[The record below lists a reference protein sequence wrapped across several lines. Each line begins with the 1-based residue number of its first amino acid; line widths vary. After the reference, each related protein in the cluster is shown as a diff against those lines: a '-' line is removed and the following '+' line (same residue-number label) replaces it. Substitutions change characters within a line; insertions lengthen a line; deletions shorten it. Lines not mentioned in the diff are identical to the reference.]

1 MVYLIRTVVLDD
13 ENGINLQEDR
23 VPTTPDVSPVAS
35 AAPKGRD
42 RSGLNFYVARTL
54 DDVLEAWQLVYIA
67 YRRAELIDANP
78 YELHTM
84 RQAVGPQTLVVTGC
98 LGPLSVSTLSV
109 YVDSPVGL
117 PLDSVYKDAL
127 AKLRGE
133 GRRLMEVGLFGDRR
147 DHLNRSAEGLFELM
161 RFAYYYGV
169 YNKVDDA
176 VIGIHPDHAAFYARF
191 FAFEQ
196 IGDARDYPTVKNNPV
211 VPMRWDFQAQPKLDP
226 LPKGLRYFAE
236 NELPERV
243 FASRYLFDEGQVA
256 TSPIAQFLNYK
267 KAAVRAA

>member
-1 MVYLIRTVVLDD
+1 M
-13 ENGINLQEDR
+13 
-23 VPTTPDVSPVAS
+23 PTTTEVTPVANP
-35 AAPKGRD
+35 AHKGRD

-67 YRRAELIDANP
+67 YRRAELIDSNP

-109 YVDSPVGL
+109 YLDSPVGL

-127 AKLRGE
+127 AKLRGD
-133 GRRLMEVGLFGDRR
+133 GRRIMEVGLFGDRR

-161 RFAYYYGV
+161 RFAYFYAI

-176 VIGIHPDHAAFYARF
+176 VIGIHPDHAAFYKRF

-196 IGDARDYPTVKNNPV
+196 IGDSRDYPTVKNNPV
-211 VPMRWDFQAQPKLDP
+211 IPLRLDLHTAPKLDP

-243 FASRYLFDEGQVA
+243 FANRFGFDEGQVA
-256 TSPIAQFLNYK
+256 SSPIAQFLNYK
-267 KAAVRAA
+267 KGAVRAA